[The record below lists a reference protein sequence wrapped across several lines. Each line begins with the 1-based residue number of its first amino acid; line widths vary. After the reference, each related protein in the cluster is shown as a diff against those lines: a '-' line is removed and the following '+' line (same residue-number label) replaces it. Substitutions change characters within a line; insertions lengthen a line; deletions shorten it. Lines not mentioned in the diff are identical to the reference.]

1 MMSLKSYGFAVGSL
15 RARENLILKR
25 NDFKSLLS
33 SDNTE
38 QLCQKLYDKGIGLG
52 AESSEIPDML
62 KFETKKLWE
71 YIGEIAP
78 DMSYFLPFFY
88 ENDFH
93 NLKATLKAV
102 ITGNSTDRLLI
113 TPASVDTKLIER
125 AVKETVFD
133 ILPDFMADTAREAY
147 EILSRSGDAQLC
159 DGIIDARCMS
169 CQLKTAEETKNE
181 TIREIIR
188 NTVFFNQIKI
198 ALRSAKANKTS
209 EFLDLTLIES
219 GVIPKKE
226 LKSASL
232 IGEDKVLELLSGIDS
247 VQGEKAA
254 ELYLKAPWMLEKFAD
269 ELNLKKANECMR
281 FTMGIEPIV
290 GYMLI
295 KLNEIKNLRI
305 IWSGVK
311 TGQDISYTEERLRDV
326 NG

>member
-1 MMSLKSYGFAVGSL
+1 MSLKSYGFAVGSL
-15 RARENLILKR
+15 RARENLILKH
-25 NDFKSLLS
+25 NDFLSLLS
-33 SDNTE
+33 TVSTE
-38 QLCQKLYDKGIGLG
+38 QLRQKLYDKGIGV
-52 AESSEIPDML
+52 AADTDEIPDML
-62 KFETKKLWE
+62 RYETKKLWE
-71 YIGEIAP
+71 YIEDIAP

-93 NLKATLKAV
+93 NLKAILKAV
-102 ITGNSTDRLLI
+102 ITGNSFEQLLI
-113 TPASVDTKLIER
+113 TPSTVDIKLIVR
-125 AVKETVFD
+125 AIKDTRFD
-133 ILPDFMADTAREAY
+133 ILPEFLADTAKEAY
-147 EILSRSGDAQLC
+147 ELLNRTGDAQLS
-159 DGIIDARCMS
+159 DGVIDARCMS
-169 CQLKTAEETKNE
+169 CQLKTAVETQNE
-181 TIREIIR
+181 AIREIIR
-188 NTVFFNQIKI
+188 NNVFFNQIKI

-295 KLNEIKNLRI
+295 KLNEIKNIRI

-311 TGQDISYTEERLRDV
+311 TEQKPSYTEERLREI